1 MDDAQVGPKEPSVLL
16 GAIEGLEKSI
26 SVLEEK
32 TEPVRVSRGGE
43 KSDEPAERSSVLTR
57 LELAIDR
64 IIRVNNE
71 LEI

>member
-1 MDDAQVGPKEPSVLL
+1 MSDIQVERKPSVLL
-16 GAIEGLEKSI
+16 EAIEGLEKSI
-26 SVLEEK
+26 SILEEK
-32 TEPVRVSRGGE
+32 TEPVRVSRSGE
-43 KSDEPAERSSVLTR
+43 KSDGPEKSSVLTR

>member
-1 MDDAQVGPKEPSVLL
+1 MDDAQVGPKEPSELL

-26 SVLEEK
+26 SILEEK
-32 TEPVRVSRGGE
+32 TAPVRVSRGGE
-43 KSDEPAERSSVLTR
+43 KNDEPERSSVLTR